1 MVRPQDDGPE
11 MQAVLDA
18 LDDPTCQRIIAK
30 LDQPMTASELSETC
44 DVPLST
50 TYRKLD
56 DLSTASL
63 VAEETEIRQDGHHT
77 TRYRRDFEEV
87 VIRLSDEQLLAVTIE
102 RPATPDERLER
113 LWGEVRRGVR

>member
-1 MVRPQDDGPE
+1 MVRPHDDGSE

-18 LDDPTCQRIIAK
+18 LDDATCQRIIVE

-56 DLSTASL
+56 DLSEASL
-63 VAEETEIRQDGHHT
+63 VAEETEIRRDGHHT

-87 VIRLSDEQLLAVTIE
+87 VIRLSEDRRLAVTIE
-102 RPATPDERLER
+102 RPSTPDERLEQ
-113 LWGEVRRGVR
+113 LWGEVRREAR